1 MGQTGA
7 DQGGSGPIVGL
18 PRWVKISGIAAAV
31 LAVLLV
37 VVLLF
42 GGGRH
47 GPGRHFGGL
56 PASTAEL
63 TAA

>member
-1 MGQTGA
+1 
-7 DQGGSGPIVGL
+7 
-18 PRWVKISGIAAAV
+18 VKISGIAAAV